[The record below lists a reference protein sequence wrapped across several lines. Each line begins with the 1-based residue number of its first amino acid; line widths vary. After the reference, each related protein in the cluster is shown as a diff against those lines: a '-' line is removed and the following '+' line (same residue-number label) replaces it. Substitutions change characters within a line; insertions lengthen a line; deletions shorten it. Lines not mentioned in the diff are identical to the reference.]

1 MTTKAQIIR
10 DAYTAGGLASYVFD
24 LTSEEIT
31 AAQRAMDA
39 MLAQW
44 SVRGLRIAYNAPGG
58 LDEESG
64 VPDWAVEAVVSN
76 LALKVGAMVGK
87 QPMPSML
94 ATAATSYNTVAA
106 VSMSVPERAR
116 VNMAVPA
123 GAGNRSED
131 AWNIYLPEPVEPITT
146 GGDGPLDLGA

>member
-1 MTTKAQIIR
+1 
-10 DAYTAGGLASYVFD
+10 
-24 LTSEEIT
+24 
-31 AAQRAMDA
+31 MDA

-58 LDEESG
+58 LDDESG